1 MFNRFVFIL
10 LFLLLLA
17 VIYPLYFVVIA
28 SFSNPIAINIG
39 QVVLRPVGFSLEGY
53 SRVLSH
59 QDIWLGYR
67 NTSIYTLLGTLVNLA
82 LTVPAGYV
90 LTRRDMAGRTLLTLM
105 FTFTMFFSGGLIP
118 TYLQVRSLGL
128 TNTLFVM
135 ILLNAMSVYNVMI
148 TRSFFLNT
156 LPKDLHEAAVM
167 DGCSDFRF
175 FFQIVL
181 PLSSAIIA
189 VLVIYYAVG
198 HWNDFFTGI
207 IYLRD
212 RDRMPLQVFVRE
224 ILLQNQFAEHATYEV
239 NMSQDTMLVAE
250 SMKYSVIIIA
260 SLPVMALY
268 PFLQKYFM
276 KGVMIGSIKG

>member
-53 SRVLSH
+53 NRVLSH